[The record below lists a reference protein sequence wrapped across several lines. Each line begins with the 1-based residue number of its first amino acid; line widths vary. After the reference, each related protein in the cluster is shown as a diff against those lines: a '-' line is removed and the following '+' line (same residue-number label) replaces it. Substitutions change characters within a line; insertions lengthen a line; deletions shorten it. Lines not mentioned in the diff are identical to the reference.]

1 MEKYGIRFR
10 IFPSLSYICIVKTRS
25 ASTKIKKLATQ
36 FKIIAV
42 TGPRQSGKTTL
53 VKDLFKKK
61 PYVSLENPDTR
72 RFAIEDPRGFLGQYK
87 MGAILDEVQRT
98 PELFSYLQEITDNKK
113 GPGQFILTG
122 SNNFLLQQNI
132 AQSLAGRVA
141 YLNLLPFSIAELYPD
156 GEAIPGENNIMFNGL
171 YPPVYDQHIPPQ
183 DWFPNYIRTYV
194 DRDVRQI
201 KNITDLI
208 VFERF
213 MRLLAGR
220 TGQELNLTSLSVE
233 AGVDMKTIQSW
244 VGILESSFI
253 IYLLKPHYKNFNKTI
268 VKRPKVYFYDTG
280 LVCSLLGILS
290 EDQLTNHPIRGS
302 LFECLAVTELVKKR
316 TNAGSPVN
324 LYYWRDKTG
333 HEVDI
338 IIDNGETLVPV
349 EIKAGKTIT
358 NEFFK
363 NLLYWNALSGMKKG
377 YLIYTGDKQQK
388 RSNGIEV
395 IDLAGLS
402 YKNI

>member
-87 MGAILDEVQRT
+87 MGAILDDVQRT
-98 PELFSYLQEITDNKK
+98 PELFSYLQEITDNTK

-194 DRDVRQI
+194 DRDV
-201 KNITDLI
+201 L
-208 VFERF
+208 F
-213 MRLLAGR
+213 A
-220 TGQELNLTSLSVE
+220 QE
-233 AGVDMKTIQSW
+233 
-244 VGILESSFI
+244 
-253 IYLLKPHYKNFNKTI
+253 IY
-268 VKRPKVYFYDTG
+268 
-280 LVCSLLGILS
+280 
-290 EDQLTNHPIRGS
+290 
-302 LFECLAVTELVKKR
+302 
-316 TNAGSPVN
+316 
-324 LYYWRDKTG
+324 
-333 HEVDI
+333 
-338 IIDNGETLVPV
+338 
-349 EIKAGKTIT
+349 
-358 NEFFK
+358 
-363 NLLYWNALSGMKKG
+363 
-377 YLIYTGDKQQK
+377 
-388 RSNGIEV
+388 
-395 IDLAGLS
+395 
-402 YKNI
+402 